1 MGFFTSPDGDGFTGD
16 DYDQQAPIM
25 EAEPGTFTQLPA
37 GMSFEAFDPAHP
49 TTAFAE
55 FEKAICGQYRQAWAS
70 VSIAVQQLRR
80 RQLFVNTAGTIE
92 DRDHF
97 KMMQNS
103 WSTISSITSIGR
115 GWKWRSP
122 TGASICR

>member
-16 DYDQQAPIM
+16 DYDPQAPIM

-55 FEKAICGQYRQAWAS
+55 FEKAILRSISSGLG
-70 VSIAVQQLRR
+70 VSYVSLSNNLRR
-80 RQLFVNTAGTIE
+80 RQLFVNTARH
-92 DRDHF
+92 D
-97 KMMQNS
+97 
-103 WSTISSITSIGR
+103 
-115 GWKWRSP
+115 
-122 TGASICR
+122 